1 MVEVALVAV
10 QEIVLVHAI
19 LVALEDVEV
28 LAVAIV
34 IIHVGVDVVPLVGD
48 NATGHARHTAKT
60 GVQAVKAHVKKLVNQ
75 IALFTVGIT
84 VKGYAKIHVTHHVPK
99 VAEEPVLLNVF

>member
-1 MVEVALVAV
+1 V
-10 QEIVLVHAI
+10 QEIVLVHVI

-99 VAEEPVLLNVF
+99 VAEEPVLLNVL

>member
-1 MVEVALVAV
+1 V
-10 QEIVLVHAI
+10 I

-99 VAEEPVLLNVF
+99 VA

>member
-1 MVEVALVAV
+1 
-10 QEIVLVHAI
+10 VLVHVI

-99 VAEEPVLLNVF
+99 VAEEPVLLNVL